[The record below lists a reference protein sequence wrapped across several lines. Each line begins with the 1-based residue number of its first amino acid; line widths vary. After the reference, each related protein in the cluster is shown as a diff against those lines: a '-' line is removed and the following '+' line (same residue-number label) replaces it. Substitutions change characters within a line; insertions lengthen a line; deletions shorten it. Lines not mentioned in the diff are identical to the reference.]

1 MVYVALKNRLMNAYN
16 KDWSLA
22 DASRLLKRFLD
33 ALDEDLPVVHDYI
46 SKIKFML
53 DEKADDPEFTRLHAF
68 YLLSMCLSKPHQLVF
83 DHQMRTLK
91 ETKRCAFLEEPFG
104 AKIRR
109 QLVETQKK
117 FLTGTDKLVA
127 YGDLSNKQ
135 KGLVKLY
142 ATKGIKPEQKKPE
155 TKPKPKPNSTKAD
168 KPKKP
173 DSQPKPK
180 EKEKEGEPTK
190 KRFRKSRVTS
200 QQKEAV
206 VEAFDLQKNA
216 S

>member
-1 MVYVALKNRLMNAYN
+1 MNAYN

-46 SKIKFML
+46 SKIKAML
-53 DEKADDPEFTRLHAF
+53 DEKKDDPEFTRLHAF
-68 YLLSMCLSKPHQLVF
+68 YLLSMCLSKPHQVVF

-91 ETKRCAFLEEPFG
+91 ETKRCSFFEEPFG
-104 AKIRR
+104 AKIRK
-109 QLVETQKK
+109 QLIDTQKK
-117 FLTGTDKLVA
+117 YLTGVDKLIA

-142 ATKGIKPEQKKPE
+142 AIKGNPEPKKPQE
-155 TKPKPKPNSTKAD
+155 TKPKGKPNSAKAE

-180 EKEKEGEPTK
+180 EKESDQP
-190 KRFRKSRVTS
+190 KRRYRKARVTQDGFLRQS
-200 QQKEAV
+200 RR
-206 VEAFDLQKNA
+206 
-216 S
+216 